1 MNKIY
6 LLTLLIFTSFFIN
19 AQDTQEEVDPNIE
32 RVEKIQDLI
41 NRVEENREEL
51 SKIDAQRI
59 DNFIKKVADRRFLL
73 SKAQK
78 QLSDEE
84 ARNQRL
90 EDLFESNELK
100 LAELETELN
109 IKLGVLGELFGVA
122 RQMAGELQA
131 DSESAYNF
139 SEHPNRTDAL
149 NEIGKIKVHN
159 LKNLEDLW
167 VLHLNEINSSGAV
180 SYTHL
185 RAHET

>member
-6 LLTLLIFTSFFIN
+6 LLTFLIFTSFFIN

-109 IKLGVLGELFGVA
+109 IKLGV
-122 RQMAGELQA
+122 
-131 DSESAYNF
+131 
-139 SEHPNRTDAL
+139 
-149 NEIGKIKVHN
+149 
-159 LKNLEDLW
+159 
-167 VLHLNEINSSGAV
+167 
-180 SYTHL
+180 
-185 RAHET
+185 